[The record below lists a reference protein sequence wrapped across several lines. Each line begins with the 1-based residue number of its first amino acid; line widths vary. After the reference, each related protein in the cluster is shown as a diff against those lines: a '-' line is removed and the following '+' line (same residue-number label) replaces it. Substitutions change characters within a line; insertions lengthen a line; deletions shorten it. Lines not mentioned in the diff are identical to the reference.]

1 MRRFDRTEVR
11 EMDADDIK
19 KLAAKNTPDVK
30 INVKKDFYRHNVI
43 ASLSGADNVGIE
55 LGVAGGDFSK
65 RMVDSGKFK
74 IFYGVDLYCDHHT
87 TDEYK
92 RALKFVGIERNYK
105 LLRMSFDE
113 ALALFDDD
121 YFDFIYF
128 DGYAHTGE
136 EGGKTFVDWFHKVK
150 VGGVIAGD
158 DYHDDWPLVKWAV
171 NTFARALDLEL
182 SVTGLTETTNL
193 SHYPSWFLTKT
204 RQTGFNGPLDAKL
217 LSLGA
222 AIKASTGNNTPQA
235 NNDVTLSTEQIL
247 QFCDMLCERFPDKI
261 PDLLNIVQR
270 NMAKA
275 GLMAYPPAQKS

>member
-1 MRRFDRTEVR
+1 MH
-11 EMDADDIK
+11 ADDIK
-19 KLAAKNTPDVK
+19 TLAAEKTPAVK
-30 INVKKDFYRHNVI
+30 IKVEKDFYRHNVI
-43 ASLSGADNVGIE
+43 DSLTGADNVGIE

-74 IFYGVDLYCDHHT
+74 IFYGVDLYCDHHN

-92 RALKFVGIERNYK
+92 RALKFVGVERNYR

-113 ALALFDDD
+113 ALALFDDG

-136 EGGKTFVDWFHKVK
+136 DGGKTFVDWFRKVK

-171 NTFARALDLEL
+171 NTFAKALDAEL

-193 SHYPSWFLTKT
+193 SRYPSWFFTKT
-204 RQTGFNGPLDAKL
+204 RHIGLNGVLDEKL
-217 LSLGA
+217 FSIGQA
-222 AIKASTGNNTPQA
+222 QREPRPANTAPQA

-247 QFCDMLCERFPDKI
+247 QFCELLCQNFPEKI
-261 PDLLNIVQR
+261 PDLLNIIQGHLAR
-270 NMAKA
+270 A
-275 GLMAYPPAQKS
+275 GLMPPTQKT